1 MEDSTTYTVLM
12 NFGAGKLVLKSF
24 FLLTMPCGF
33 TEFKRQGLKTL
44 IVFLGFVE
52 IYILFASAAG
62 PGAMPQ
68 VIWVGVDSMLPLNE

>member
-1 MEDSTTYTVLM
+1 
-12 NFGAGKLVLKSF
+12 
-24 FLLTMPCGF
+24 MPCGF